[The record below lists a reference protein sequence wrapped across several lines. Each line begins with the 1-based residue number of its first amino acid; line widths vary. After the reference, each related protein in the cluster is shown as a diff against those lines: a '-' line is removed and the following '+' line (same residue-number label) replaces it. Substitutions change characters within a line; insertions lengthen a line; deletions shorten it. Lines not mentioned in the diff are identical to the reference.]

1 MIRILRHQVE
11 GFSRL
16 YENKNWTV
24 AWKTAA
30 PSNSREAVTKL
41 ERHNKTD
48 EIFILLSGNAVMME
62 GNVEAG
68 AVTKLAERRM
78 EQGCIYLIPKGTWH
92 NTWMEPGAVFAM
104 VENADTS
111 YENTDLVEIGKIA
124 RQEDVE

>member
-1 MIRILRHQVE
+1 MIQILRHQAE

-16 YENKNWTV
+16 YENENWTV

-30 PSNSREAVTKL
+30 PSNCREAVTKL
-41 ERHNKTD
+41 ERHNRTD

-62 GNVEAG
+62 GSVNAG
-68 AVTKLAERRM
+68 VVTTLTERRM

-111 YENTDLVEIGKIA
+111 YENTDVAEIGNAA
-124 RQEDVE
+124 RKEAAE